1 MVVIP
6 DESCLDDRQLPRIAH
21 LSGLPISPCIGV
33 CIIDPASGFCR
44 GCARTIG
51 EIAGWLD
58 FSAEQRQRIL
68 QALVERPE
76 RNQRTASIS
85 PSPACG

>member
-1 MVVIP
+1 MSLCLCASVVVIP

-58 FSAEQRQRIL
+58 FSAEERQRIL
-68 QALVERPE
+68 AALEERQ
-76 RNQRTASIS
+76 QR
-85 PSPACG
+85 GRDR

>member
-1 MVVIP
+1 MTSNLV
-6 DESCLDDRQLPRIAH
+6 
-21 LSGLPISPCIGV
+21 SPCIGV

-58 FSAEQRQRIL
+58 FSADERRRIAA
-68 QALVERPE
+68 ALPE
-76 RNQRTASIS
+76 RHRRLEE
-85 PSPACG
+85 